1 MSCSK
6 HNSIRVLKNIF
17 ISFSIITFII
27 SCGLQAD
34 KPNDIPAADTLGVTA
49 SLVDATIALPDTT
62 NQYIYDFMKMV
73 ITERKLNT
81 AYGLAIEP
89 EHNCDLSMDDSVFL
103 KTLLIEKKKKTD
115 VPEDATGVLIT
126 LNELLKCFTKSDV
139 ENMLQ
144 QKKAFSKFTWD
155 NSRLGFSADNHKNWY
170 CFSVPLFSRDRQ
182 KAIMMIRNLC
192 PGLCG
197 TGSTAVFINKNGKWT
212 SIDGGQWIH

>member
-1 MSCSK
+1 MPLLK
-6 HNSIRVLKNIF
+6 SILSAVTIG
-17 ISFSIITFII
+17 III
-27 SCGLQAD
+27 SSCGISTD
-34 KPNDIPAADTLGVTA
+34 KPRPIPSADTLGITKALIDAA
-49 SLVDATIALPDTT
+49 SELPDTT

-73 ITERKLNT
+73 IAERQLKLG
-81 AYGLAIEP
+81 YGLAIEP
-89 EHNCDLSMDDSVFL
+89 EQDCDLSSDDAVFL

-126 LNELLKCFTKSDV
+126 LNELPKCFTKADV

-155 NSRLGFSADNHKNWY
+155 NSRLGFNADNHKNWY
-170 CFSVPLFSRDRQ
+170 CFSVPLFSRDRK

>member
-6 HNSIRVLKNIF
+6 YNSIRVLKNIF

-27 SCGLQAD
+27 SCGLKAD
-34 KPNDIPAADTLGVTA
+34 KPNDISAADTLGVTA

-62 NQYIYDFMKMV
+62 NQCIYDFMKIV
-73 ITERKLNT
+73 IAERQLNLG
-81 AYGLAIEP
+81 YGLAIEP
-89 EHNCDLSMDDSVFL
+89 EQDCDLSSDDVVFL

-126 LNELLKCFTKSDV
+126 LNELPKCFTKADV

-155 NSRLGFSADNHKNWY
+155 NSRLGFNADNHKNWY
-170 CFSVPLFSRDRQ
+170 CFSVPLFSRDRK